1 MNYFPYILLG
11 LFFFCIGSCFGQV
24 SVVHYNSEWNA
35 DNSFNIDVLKD
46 CEKLNVIIC
55 NNPEE
60 QEKYKIKSVPTIII
74 FDNNV
79 EITRFEANI
88 LMKIEA
94 TFNEIQEKID
104 KVYLAKFE

>member
-1 MNYFPYILLG
+1 M
-11 LFFFCIGSCFGQV
+11 
-24 SVVHYNSEWNA
+24 
-35 DNSFNIDVLKD
+35 
-46 CEKLNVIIC
+46 
-55 NNPEE
+55 
-60 QEKYKIKSVPTIII
+60 PTIII